1 MIALMEQC
9 APHSFT
15 PYEPKFATQSTQFYF
30 HYPLQQQL
38 ACQGSRLILVCPSP
52 LVIHIH
58 AAYYGIQS
66 ATRSSTCTTSSYEIP
81 AKCYLPHTFD
91 IINATCEYKQSC
103 QLKAASSTL
112 TENMDFCPLYQKQL
126 LIQYMCVHPGD
137 FHTVQA
143 IHQCPINWVVP
154 PICTPKNDS
163 RSMIGVSLSLFL
175 QLFYQLTQLYLIRIF
190 NEITIIQFL
199 FLIGFVFYRFFF
211 YKITK

>member
-112 TENMDFCPLYQKQL
+112 AENMDFCPLYQKQL

-163 RSMIGVSLSLFL
+163 RSMIGVALFSIILSINSTLLDTDF
-175 QLFYQLTQLYLIRIF
+175 
-190 NEITIIQFL
+190 
-199 FLIGFVFYRFFF
+199 
-211 YKITK
+211 